1 MYGSMKNLLNE
12 TFPLHKRLF
21 RLFNCFFTLGK
32 TVILRT
38 YSMTEKLFGEW
49 FFYGRLATSG
59 PEELPSPAEFSSN
72 PNESSPACS
81 FLVTF
86 QTLTSLLRCVWLGLK
101 QNSAGL
107 RLSRT
112 DVRHLC
118 SMALLWKPP
127 FWNLDPPLRV
137 WLTCDLTNHEAVYSI
152 FFQQTNQTGE

>member
-1 MYGSMKNLLNE
+1 MKNLLNE

-21 RLFNCFFTLGK
+21 RLFNCFFTLRK

-38 YSMTEKLFGEW
+38 YSMVEKLFGEW

-101 QNSAGL
+101 QNSA
-107 RLSRT
+107 
-112 DVRHLC
+112 DLC